1 MRTDIE
7 LIKNL
12 PIFAGANASLFKD
25 IASSTSIKTFPQGQE
40 LAYEGMNSEWFFIV
54 LSGSI
59 RVYKMSDTGK
69 EVTLFNIHEQQSC
82 ILTIFSILSQK
93 SYPAFASTQTE
104 LKALMIPSA
113 LFKKWTDE
121 HSILR
126 DYIFQSLSGRLTDI
140 LNTFD
145 QVIFQRMD
153 RRIAR
158 FILEKCKNE
167 GDTLDMTHE
176 QISHELGTNRV
187 VISRIL
193 ETFSADSAIT
203 LGRGHITLQDKTY
216 LQSK

>member
-1 MRTDIE
+1 MRTDIK
-7 LIKNL
+7 LIQDL
-12 PIFAGANASLFKD
+12 PMFAAASPSLIADVVSNA
-25 IASSTSIKTFPQGQE
+25 SIKTFPKGQE
-40 LAYEGMNSEWFFIV
+40 LAYEGMHSEWFFIV

-93 SYPAFASTQTE
+93 SYPAYASTQTE
-104 LKALMIPSA
+104 LTALMIPSA
-113 LFKKWTDE
+113 LFKKWADE
-121 HSILR
+121 HSVLR
-126 DYIFQSLSGRLTDI
+126 DHIFQSLSGRLTDI

-153 RRIAR
+153 SRIAL
-158 FILEKCKNE
+158 FILENCENE
-167 GDTLDMTHE
+167 GGTINMTHE

-193 ETFSADSAIT
+193 ETFSADGAIT
-203 LGRGHITLQDKTY
+203 LGRGRITLQNKIY
-216 LQSK
+216 LQRK

>member
-1 MRTDIE
+1 MRVDIQ

-12 PIFAGANASLFKD
+12 PMFAGANASLIED
-25 IASSTSIKTFPQGQE
+25 IASNTSIKMFPKGQE

-54 LSGSI
+54 LSGSV

-104 LKALMIPSA
+104 LTALMIPSA
-113 LFKKWTDE
+113 LFKKWADE

-153 RRIAR
+153 SRIAR
-158 FILEKCKNE
+158 FILENCENE
-167 GDTLDMTHE
+167 GDTMNITHE

-203 LGRGHITLQDKTY
+203 LGRGHITLQNKAY

>member
-12 PIFAGANASLFKD
+12 PIFAGANASLIKD

-121 HSILR
+121 HSMLR

-203 LGRGHITLQDKTY
+203 LDRGHITLQDKTY